1 MRLHLVDGTYELF
14 RGHYSKQPAR
24 KTADGQ
30 DVKATVAMVSS
41 ILSLLSDPRESVTHV
56 AVAFDNP
63 IRSFR
68 NDLFD
73 GYKTEEG
80 VPPELLGQ
88 FDFAELSV
96 QMLGVTVWS
105 MDRWEADDALATA
118 AARWR
123 DEVEQ
128 VRILSPDKDFGQC
141 IRGTKVVQVDRRRH
155 REIDEQG
162 LHILRGVG
170 PESIPD
176 LLALVG
182 DDADGIPG
190 LPGFGYKTA
199 ALLLSQY
206 EHVENIPTDA
216 RLRSAQPARAEQ
228 LAQVL
233 ADHRE
238 AVLLYRRL
246 ARLVEDVPLRE
257 QLDDLRWLGVRRKA
271 FYLWCDSLGLSELKL
286 RPQKWQGDLAAGGEG
301 R

>member
-1 MRLHLVDGTYELF
+1 MRLHLIDGTYELF
-14 RGHYSKQPAR
+14 RGHYSRQPPRRAQ
-24 KTADGQ
+24 DGQ

-41 ILSLLSDPRESVTHV
+41 ILSLLADPVEAVTHV

-80 VPPELLGQ
+80 VPRELLDQ
-88 FDFAELSV
+88 FALAELSV
-96 QMLGVTVWS
+96 RTLGLTVWS

-123 DEVEQ
+123 DQVEQ
-128 VRILSPDKDFGQC
+128 VRIMSPDKDFGQC
-141 IRGTKVVQVDRRRH
+141 LRGQDVVQVDRQRR
-155 REIDEQG
+155 REIDEEG
-162 LHILRGVG
+162 LRALRGVG

-199 ALLLSQY
+199 AALLSQY
-206 EHVENIPTDA
+206 RHIEAVPTDA
-216 RLRSAQPARAEQ
+216 RKWSAKLRRAEQ
-228 LAQVL
+228 LAAAL
-233 ADHRE
+233 AESRDD
-238 AVLLYRRL
+238 ALLYRRL
-246 ARLVEDVPLRE
+246 ATLILDVPLRE
-257 QLDDLRWLGVRRKA
+257 ELEDLRWRGVHRQP
-271 FYLWCDSLGLSELKL
+271 FQLWCDSLGVSELKL
-286 RPQKWQGDLAAGGEG
+286 RPQKWQGDLDPHG
-301 R
+301 

>member
-14 RGHYSKQPAR
+14 RGHFSKQPSR
-24 KTADGQ
+24 QTADGK
-30 DVKATVAMVSS
+30 DVKATVATVSS
-41 ILSLLSDPRESVTHV
+41 ILSLLSDPHESVTHL

-73 GYKTEEG
+73 GYKTEDG
-80 VPPELLGQ
+80 VPRELLDQ

-96 QMLGVTVWS
+96 RMLGATVWS

-118 AARWR
+118 AAKWR
-123 DEVEQ
+123 DQVEQ
-128 VRILSPDKDFGQC
+128 VRIISSDKDFGQC
-141 IRGTKVVQVDRRRH
+141 IRGRRVVQVDRMRR
-155 REIDEQG
+155 REIDEQT
-162 LHILRGVG
+162 LRAWRGVG
-170 PESIPD
+170 PESIAD

-199 ALLLSQY
+199 AALLSQY
-206 EHVENIPTDA
+206 QHIEKIPTDS
-216 RLRSAQPARAEQ
+216 RLWSDKPRRAEQ
-228 LAQVL
+228 LARAL
-233 ADHRE
+233 AEARD

-246 ARLVEDVPLRE
+246 ATLVEDVPLRE
-257 QLDDLRWLGVRRKA
+257 GLEDLRWLGVHRQP

-286 RPQKWQGDLAAGGEG
+286 RPREWQGDPVEQG
-301 R
+301 

>member
-1 MRLHLVDGTYELF
+1 MRLQLVDGTYELF

-41 ILSLLSDPRESVTHV
+41 ILSLLSDPGESVTHL

-80 VPPELLGQ
+80 VPSELLEQ
-88 FDFAELSV
+88 FDFAEVSV
-96 QMLGVTVWS
+96 RTLGVTVWS
-105 MDRWEADDALATA
+105 MDRWEADDAVATA

-141 IRGTKVVQVDRRRH
+141 IRGNKVVQVDRQRR
-155 REIDEQG
+155 REIDEEG
-162 LHILRGVG
+162 LRTLRGVG
-170 PESIPD
+170 PQSIPD

-182 DDADGIPG
+182 DTADGIPG

-206 EHVENIPTDA
+206 EHVENIPADV
-216 RLRSAQPARAEQ
+216 RLWSSRPARAEQ

-246 ARLVEDVPLRE
+246 AQLVEDVPLPER
-257 QLDDLRWLGVRRKA
+257 LDDLRWLGVRRQP

-286 RPQKWQGDLAAGGEG
+286 RPQKWQGDLAPSF
-301 R
+301 

>member
-14 RGHYSKQPAR
+14 RGHFSKQPAR
-24 KTADGQ
+24 KTGAGQ

-41 ILSLLSDPRESVTHV
+41 ILSLLSDPHESVTHL

-68 NDLFD
+68 NGLFD

-80 VPPELLGQ
+80 VAPELLAQ
-88 FDFAELSV
+88 FDFAEVSV
-96 QMLGVTVWS
+96 RTLGVTVWS
-105 MDRWEADDALATA
+105 MDRWEADDAVATA

-123 DEVEQ
+123 DEVDQ
-128 VRILSPDKDFGQC
+128 VRIISPDKDFGQC
-141 IRGTKVVQVDRRRH
+141 IRGNKVVQVDRMRRK
-155 REIDEQG
+155 EIDEQA
-162 LHILRGVG
+162 LRALRGVG
-170 PESIPD
+170 PLSIPD

-182 DDADGIPG
+182 DTADGIPG

-216 RLRSAQPARAEQ
+216 RRWSSRPARAEQ

-233 ADHRE
+233 ADHRQE
-238 AVLLYRRL
+238 ALLYRRL
-246 ARLVEDVPLRE
+246 AKLVEDVPLPERLE
-257 QLDDLRWLGVRRKA
+257 DLRWLGVQRQA
-271 FYLWCDSLGLSELKL
+271 FYLWCDGLGLSELKL
-286 RPQKWQGDLAAGGEG
+286 RPQKWQGDLAQPS
-301 R
+301 

>member
-14 RGHYSKQPAR
+14 RGHFSKQPAR
-24 KTADGQ
+24 KTTDGH

-41 ILSLLSDPRESVTHV
+41 ILSLLSDSHESVTHL

-80 VPPELLGQ
+80 VAPELLEQ
-88 FDFAELSV
+88 FDFAELSI
-96 QMLGVTVWS
+96 QTLGVTVWS
-105 MDRWEADDALATA
+105 MDKWEADDAVATA

-141 IRGTKVVQVDRRRH
+141 IRGNKVVQVDRMRR
-155 REIDEQG
+155 REIDEQA
-162 LHILRGVG
+162 LRTLRGVG
-170 PESIPD
+170 PQSIPD

-182 DDADGIPG
+182 DTADGIPG

-199 ALLLSQY
+199 ASLLSQY

-216 RLRSAQPARAEQ
+216 RLWSSRPARAEQ

-233 ADHRE
+233 ADNRE
-238 AVLLYRRL
+238 ALLLYRRL
-246 ARLVEDVPLRE
+246 ATLVEDVPLPER
-257 QLDDLRWLGVRRKA
+257 LDDLRWLGVRRQA
-271 FYLWCDSLGLSELKL
+271 FHLWCDSLGLSELKL
-286 RPQKWQGDLAAGGEG
+286 RPQKWQGDLAQSV
-301 R
+301 

>member
-1 MRLHLVDGTYELF
+1 MRLQLVDGTYELF

-41 ILSLLSDPRESVTHV
+41 ILSLLSDPGESVTHL

-80 VPPELLGQ
+80 VPSELLEQ
-88 FDFAELSV
+88 FDFAEVSV
-96 QMLGVTVWS
+96 RTLGVTVWS
-105 MDRWEADDALATA
+105 MDRWEADDAVATA

-141 IRGTKVVQVDRRRH
+141 IRGNKVVQVDRQRR
-155 REIDEQG
+155 REIDEEG
-162 LHILRGVG
+162 LRTLRGVG
-170 PESIPD
+170 PQSIPD

-182 DDADGIPG
+182 DTADGIPG

-206 EHVENIPTDA
+206 EHVENIPADV
-216 RLRSAQPARAEQ
+216 RLWSSRPARAEQ

-246 ARLVEDVPLRE
+246 ATLVEDVPLPER
-257 QLDDLRWLGVRRKA
+257 LDDLRWLGVRRQP

-286 RPQKWQGDLAAGGEG
+286 RPQKWQGDLAPSF
-301 R
+301 

>member
-1 MRLHLVDGTYELF
+1 MRVHLVDGTYELF

-24 KTADGQ
+24 KTGTGQ

-41 ILSLLSDPRESVTHV
+41 ILSLLSDPGESVTHL

-80 VPPELLGQ
+80 VPSELLEQ
-88 FDFAELSV
+88 FDFAEVSV
-96 QMLGVTVWS
+96 RTLGVTVWS
-105 MDRWEADDALATA
+105 MDRWEADDAVATA

-141 IRGTKVVQVDRRRH
+141 IRGNKVVQVDRQRR
-155 REIDEQG
+155 REIDEEG
-162 LHILRGVG
+162 LRTLRGVG
-170 PESIPD
+170 PQSIPD

-182 DDADGIPG
+182 DTADGIPG

-206 EHVENIPTDA
+206 EHVENIPADV
-216 RLRSAQPARAEQ
+216 RLWSSRPARAEQ

-246 ARLVEDVPLRE
+246 AQLVEDVPLPER
-257 QLDDLRWLGVRRKA
+257 LDDLRWLGVRRQP

-286 RPQKWQGDLAAGGEG
+286 RPQKWQGDLAPSV
-301 R
+301 

>member
-1 MRLHLVDGTYELF
+1 MRLQLVDGTYELF

-24 KTADGQ
+24 KTGTGQ

-41 ILSLLSDPRESVTHV
+41 ILSLLSDPGESVTHL

-80 VPPELLGQ
+80 VPSELLEQ
-88 FDFAELSV
+88 FDFAEVSV
-96 QMLGVTVWS
+96 RTLGVTVWS
-105 MDRWEADDALATA
+105 MDRWEADDAVATA

-141 IRGTKVVQVDRRRH
+141 IRGNKVVQVDRQRR
-155 REIDEQG
+155 REIDEEG
-162 LHILRGVG
+162 LRTLRGVG
-170 PESIPD
+170 PQSIPD

-182 DDADGIPG
+182 DTADGIPG

-206 EHVENIPTDA
+206 EHVENIPADV
-216 RLRSAQPARAEQ
+216 RLWSSRPARAEQ

-246 ARLVEDVPLRE
+246 AQLVEDVPLPER
-257 QLDDLRWLGVRRKA
+257 LDDLRWLGVRRQP

-286 RPQKWQGDLAAGGEG
+286 RPQKWQGDLAPSV
-301 R
+301 

>member
-1 MRLHLVDGTYELF
+1 MRLQLVDGTYELF

-41 ILSLLSDPRESVTHV
+41 ILSLLSDPGESVTHL

-80 VPPELLGQ
+80 VPSELLEQ
-88 FDFAELSV
+88 FDFAEVSV
-96 QMLGVTVWS
+96 RTLGVTVWS
-105 MDRWEADDALATA
+105 MDRWEADDAVATA

-141 IRGTKVVQVDRRRH
+141 IRGNKVVQVDRQRR
-155 REIDEQG
+155 REIDEEG
-162 LHILRGVG
+162 LRTLRGVG
-170 PESIPD
+170 PQSIPD

-182 DDADGIPG
+182 DTADGIPG

-206 EHVENIPTDA
+206 EHVENIPADA
-216 RLRSAQPARAEQ
+216 RLWSSRPARAEQ

-246 ARLVEDVPLRE
+246 ATLVEDVPLPER
-257 QLDDLRWLGVRRKA
+257 LDDLRWLGVRRQP

-286 RPQKWQGDLAAGGEG
+286 RPQKWQGDLAPSF
-301 R
+301 